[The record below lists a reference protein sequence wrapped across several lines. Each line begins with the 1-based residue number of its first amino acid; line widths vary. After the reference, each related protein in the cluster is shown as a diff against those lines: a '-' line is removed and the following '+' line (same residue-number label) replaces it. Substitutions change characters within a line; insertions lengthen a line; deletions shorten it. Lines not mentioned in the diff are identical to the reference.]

1 MSTQSHTV
9 VNCGIDSGGIYH
21 TTHLVQSRTA
31 RSVLVHGITFI
42 GKETRPIC
50 VFRESDDG
58 DMEVVYVRIIG
69 MVWLLRID
77 RVVLILRNGMCSCVK
92 VSFVAAAMAFRF
104 FLVLFLIFLF
114 LSFLLIPLK
123 GTSLVAISFVSI
135 SSAIGLNN
143 GKDLARPVKL
153 FFDAHTK
160 RSSVRRFLLVAGV
173 YRHVTPCFG
182 ISMGVSTRRV
192 TLVPHPIYS
201 MSWMCLYT

>member
-9 VNCGIDSGGIYH
+9 VNYGIDSGGIYH
-21 TTHLVQSRTA
+21 TTYLIQSRTA
-31 RSVLVHGITFI
+31 RSVLVHGITCI

-50 VFRESDDG
+50 VFRESGDG
-58 DMEVVYVRIIG
+58 DMEVVYVRIVG
-69 MVWLLRID
+69 MIWLLRID
-77 RVVLILRNGMCSCVK
+77 RIVILLRNGMCSCLK
-92 VSFVAAAMAFRF
+92 VAFVAAAMAFRL

-135 SSAIGLNN
+135 SSAMGLNN
-143 GKDLARPVKL
+143 GKDLTRPVKL

-160 RSSVRRFLLVAGV
+160 QSSVRSFLSVDAV
-173 YRHVTPCFG
+173 YRHATPFFG
-182 ISMGVSTRRV
+182 ISISVSTRRV

-201 MSWMCLYT
+201 MCWMSLYT